1 MIRMTLDEVRE
12 LAVRILRRHAFS
24 EAHVQAVADTLVAGE
39 RDECAS
45 HGIWRLLGCIATL
58 KAGKVSAD
66 AEPELHDIAPGLL
79 RVDAHGGFSQCA
91 FRLGL
96 PHLLE
101 KARSQGIAAMAVNRC
116 VHFSALWVEVEA
128 LTEAG

>member
-1 MIRMTLDEVRE
+1 MTLDEVRE

-66 AEPELHDIAPGLL
+66 AEPELRHRSRPAAGRRPW
-79 RVDAHGGFSQCA
+79 RVLPSAHSGWGCRICWRRPA
-91 FRLGL
+91 
-96 PHLLE
+96 
-101 KARSQGIAAMAVNRC
+101 ARASRR
-116 VHFSALWVEVEA
+116 WR
-128 LTEAG
+128 